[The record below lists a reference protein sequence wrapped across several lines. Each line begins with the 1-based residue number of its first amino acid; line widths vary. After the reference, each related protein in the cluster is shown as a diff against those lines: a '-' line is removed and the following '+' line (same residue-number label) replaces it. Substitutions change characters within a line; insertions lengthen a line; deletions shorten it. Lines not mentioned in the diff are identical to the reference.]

1 MSNCLGLFVACIHI
15 LPCVFWTEIAN
26 SKYLRIICCMKLTN
40 GVALNSFRLSK
51 ILCRIKF
58 TIYWHSTSDI
68 PGERI
73 ANLNIRI
80 ETKKFVGFIG
90 ITFNLN
96 INSIDVWE
104 MTHLSF
110 LSSTSSYFTRLR
122 GKISFRYTLVMISI
136 RCQLHS
142 LVISLS
148 NVNVELHVNLN
159 LLID

>member
-80 ETKKFVGFIG
+80 ETKKFVGFIWSKSE
-90 ITFNLN
+90 
-96 INSIDVWE
+96 INVILRYAINQ
-104 MTHLSF
+104 HF
-110 LSSTSSYFTRLR
+110 LLKCIIISCFVFTCFM
-122 GKISFRYTLVMISI
+122 S
-136 RCQLHS
+136 LHMFI
-142 LVISLS
+142 V
-148 NVNVELHVNLN
+148 
-159 LLID
+159 